1 MEHTMNRRHII
12 SLSAITAL
20 GFALLPGVA
29 VSQQKSL
36 KDQLVGAWTLISI
49 ENTSADGKKMQTFGA
64 NPNGIFIFD
73 VSGRYSQTQV
83 RAKRSN
89 FKSAN
94 RTQVTPAESAAAMN
108 DSLAQ
113 FGTWSVDEAS
123 KTIIMKIEGS
133 LIPNQEG
140 TEGRRIVN
148 SVTADELRFTNPG
161 PALGGKNESV
171 YRRAK

>member
-1 MEHTMNRRHII
+1 MNLRHIL
-12 SLSAITAL
+12 SLSAIAAL
-20 GFALLPGVA
+20 GFALLPGIA

-36 KDQLVGAWTLISI
+36 KDQLVGAWTLVSI
-49 ENTSADGKKMQTFGA
+49 ENTAADGKKMQSFGA
-64 NPNGIFIFD
+64 NPKGTLIFD

-83 RAKRSN
+83 RAGRSN

-94 RTQVTPAESAAAMN
+94 RMQATPAESAAAMN

-123 KTIIMKIEGS
+123 KTIVLKIEGS
-133 LIPNQEG
+133 LIPNAEG
-140 TEGRRIVN
+140 TEGKRIV
-148 SVTADELRFTNPG
+148 SSLTADELRFTNPG

>member
-1 MEHTMNRRHII
+1 MENTMNLRHIL
-12 SLSAITAL
+12 SLSAIAAL

-36 KDQLVGAWTLISI
+36 KDQLVGTWMLVSV
-49 ENTSADGKKMQTFGA
+49 ENTAADGKKLQTFGA
-64 NPNGIFIFD
+64 NPKGILIFD
-73 VSGRYSQTQV
+73 ISARYSQTQV

-94 RTQVTPAESAAAMN
+94 RLEVTPAESAAAMN

-123 KTIIMKIEGS
+123 KTIIMNIEGS
-133 LIPNQEG
+133 LIPNQQG
-140 TEGRRIVN
+140 TQGRRIV
-148 SVTADELRFTNPG
+148 SSLTADELRFTNPG